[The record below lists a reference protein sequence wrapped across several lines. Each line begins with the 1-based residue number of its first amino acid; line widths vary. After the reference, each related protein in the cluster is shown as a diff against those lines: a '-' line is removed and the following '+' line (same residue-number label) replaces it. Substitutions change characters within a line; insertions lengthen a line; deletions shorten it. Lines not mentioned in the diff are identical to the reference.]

1 MMGREL
7 QWVEALLYAWGDW
20 YRQDGEVLHLGIR
33 GSQLGRFIRRGGLV
47 AHGAAA
53 VDSASEYDEMCMAI
67 EGLVRDL
74 PDEEAQVVGKR
85 YRKRLPWAVVA
96 ADLGVSEKT
105 AKRRL
110 ASALERLAGPLRPW
124 RL

>member
-1 MMGREL
+1 MAREL
-7 QWVEALLYAWGDW
+7 AWVEALLYAWGDW
-20 YRQDGEVLHLGIR
+20 YHQEGEVLHLGIR

-53 VDSASEYDEMCMAI
+53 VDCASEYDEMCMTI
-67 EGLVRDL
+67 EALVRAL
-74 PDEEAQVVGKR
+74 PEAEAQVVGKR

-105 AKRRL
+105 AQRRL
-110 ASALERLAGPLRPW
+110 SSALERLAGPLRRW
-124 RL
+124 RP